1 MAKKDRVPTP
11 PKRPVQAPKAYK
23 SEHNPRRAQ
32 LIFIVLAAVIII
44 AAAAI
49 GIGFIMSNS
58 GGGGGDDGAIGD
70 AGTCQLQT
78 FEALEASHVQELP
91 EGYEYNSVPAT
102 SGLHNSQTAIWNL
115 YDQPVPQ
122 INYVHNLEHGG
133 LVIQYGSEVPE
144 AEVAALADWYQQDTR
159 GVDHRAAER
168 GDGGGGPALA
178 DKIVATAWTHMMRAP
193 RSTSPPSTISATTTA
208 GRRATRP
215 RSSSSTSYS
224 KAGDSPGAP
233 APGHVRR
240 GGGTVDAGGLKPSAR
255 KGV

>member
-122 INYVHNLEHGG
+122 INYVHNMEHGG
-133 LVIQYGSEVPE
+133 LVIQYGSEVSRRR
-144 AEVAALADWYQQDTR
+144 R
-159 GVDHRAAER
+159 GRPCRLV
-168 GDGGGGPALA
+168 PAGHA
-178 DKIVATAWTHMMRAP
+178 
-193 RSTSPPSTISATTTA
+193 
-208 GRRATRP
+208 RP
-215 RSSSSTSYS
+215 RSS
-224 KAGDSPGAP
+224 
-233 APGHVRR
+233 RR
-240 GGGTVDAGGLKPSAR
+240 SAR
-255 KGV
+255 RWKSRTRRSPTRSSPPPGRT